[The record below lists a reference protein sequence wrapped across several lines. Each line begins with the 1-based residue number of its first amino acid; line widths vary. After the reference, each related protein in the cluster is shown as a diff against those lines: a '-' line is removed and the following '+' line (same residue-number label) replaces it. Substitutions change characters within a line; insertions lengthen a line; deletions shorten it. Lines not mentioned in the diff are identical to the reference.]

1 MIYLVVVFALLA
13 VLISWL
19 LIEMGISDSDNVST
33 GLGVVLLVVVI
44 ITGVCFYLG
53 NKIPLVV
60 VSLMI
65 GLPMC
70 FNACKT
76 MAACPK
82 ESPYSTGDK
91 IIGMSY
97 WLFTMLFLA
106 IAFYYWYYIPER
118 VILPIIMGAIALI
131 ACAYAI
137 YWFAKQKSYFLPM
150 MTAVIFAAI
159 VLYFSNVRGTLTS
172 NPILEYSMLAV
183 LFLVGMRFL
192 FAMVMAFNKMHE
204 PIEKWTLFWIEGLE
218 LKSFFLEKN

>member
-33 GLGVVLLVVVI
+33 GLGVALLVAVI

-76 MAACPK
+76 MAEILLQAIGK
-82 ESPYSTGDK
+82 TG
-91 IIGMSY
+91 
-97 WLFTMLFLA
+97 
-106 IAFYYWYYIPER
+106 IP
-118 VILPIIMGAIALI
+118 L
-131 ACAYAI
+131 
-137 YWFAKQKSYFLPM
+137 
-150 MTAVIFAAI
+150 
-159 VLYFSNVRGTLTS
+159 
-172 NPILEYSMLAV
+172 
-183 LFLVGMRFL
+183 
-192 FAMVMAFNKMHE
+192 
-204 PIEKWTLFWIEGLE
+204 
-218 LKSFFLEKN
+218 

>member
-13 VLISWL
+13 VLISWI

-33 GLGVVLLVVVI
+33 GLGVALLIAVI
-44 ITGVCFYLG
+44 IIGVCFYLG

-65 GLPMC
+65 GLPMSY
-70 FNACKT
+70 NACKS

-118 VILPIIMGAIALI
+118 VILPIVMGLSLWLLVFMQFIGLLSR
-131 ACAYAI
+131 
-137 YWFAKQKSYFLPM
+137 K
-150 MTAVIFAAI
+150 VISFQWWP
-159 VLYFSNVRGTLTS
+159 R
-172 NPILEYSMLAV
+172 
-183 LFLVGMRFL
+183 LFLQL
-192 FAMVMAFNKMHE
+192 SYYILVM
-204 PIEKWTLFWIEGLE
+204 LE
-218 LKSFFLEKN
+218 ER